1 MARIFEFLRKLSW
14 GLAPALL
21 VACGGAAGV
30 PSGSPMLATAQRAPV
45 SRAGGWLYAIGFQ
58 GDVESYALPM
68 VSGEGP
74 AAKSGTKAESVAVDG
89 AYLFATVNNLAG
101 VAQFSLPLVNGEK
114 PAVTLQVSSGG
125 AIAAGKGFLYVG
137 SSGSPGSVLAYTTPL
152 KRGEP
157 PSATI
162 SAGVH
167 LPAALAAD
175 GTHLYVVNQS
185 GTVTSYRL
193 PLQNGERPSGTITNL
208 FETSGIAVDG
218 RNLYLSRY
226 DTAQVFVY
234 RLPLTT
240 GEKAYVT
247 LNTGFNWAGPLAA
260 TTTDLYVSDA
270 ARYAWDFAVP
280 IHAGEK
286 TAKHVTVYPS
296 NGNILAVQ
304 P

>member
-1 MARIFEFLRKLSW
+1 GKALPQLLARFDGSVDELGRFASGTQHSCAGVCIALIRSLRRTTSAASLLRKARRRDRGRRAGNSTDPAARCRTMARIFEFLRKLSW

-30 PSGSPMLATAQRAPV
+30 
-45 SRAGGWLYAIGFQ
+45 WLYAIGFQ

-101 VAQFSLPLVNGEK
+101 VAQFALPLVNGEK

-175 GTHLYVVNQS
+175 GTHLY
-185 GTVTSYRL
+185 
-193 PLQNGERPSGTITNL
+193 
-208 FETSGIAVDG
+208 
-218 RNLYLSRY
+218 
-226 DTAQVFVY
+226 
-234 RLPLTT
+234 
-240 GEKAYVT
+240 
-247 LNTGFNWAGPLAA
+247 
-260 TTTDLYVSDA
+260 
-270 ARYAWDFAVP
+270 
-280 IHAGEK
+280 
-286 TAKHVTVYPS
+286 
-296 NGNILAVQ
+296 
-304 P
+304 